1 MIRVAVI
8 IPYFQRES
16 GILRRAVDSIIAQG
30 LSDGVQVHVIIVDDG
45 SPVSARSEI
54 EGLEFPSFLTL
65 QLLTQD
71 NAGVVAAR
79 NTALAAV
86 SHNADYI
93 AFLDSDDS
101 WLQGHLA
108 QALEALESG
117 NDLYF
122 CDNAREGHH
131 ASHFASDT
139 ALILPYIQKSPS
151 DIIKLTKHDMTTLVL
166 RNFPCQ
172 ISTTVYRRTIAPELK
187 FDTSIKNAGED
198 VLFFLQ
204 LISRMQHICFSS
216 KTMVLCGSGVNLYF
230 ANLSWDAAGYL
241 KRLIDN
247 MKAHLLIQKKIELTP
262 DNLQW
267 NTHYV
272 ADHRR
277 KIAFHTLR
285 RFVKNKGKWPPE
297 VSVLAR
303 EDNSFWIWFI
313 LNTIQVVVGRALG
326 LYLPK

>member
-8 IPYFQRES
+8 IPYFQRQQ
-16 GILRRAVDSIIAQG
+16 GILRRALNSIVAQK
-30 LSDGVQVHVIIVDDG
+30 LPHSVHITVIVVDDG
-45 SPVSARSEI
+45 SPVSAKSEI
-54 EGLEFPSFLTL
+54 EGLPFPPFITL

-71 NAGVVAAR
+71 NAGVVVAR

-86 SHNADYI
+86 KQDTDYI

-101 WLQGHLA
+101 WLEGHLA

-139 ALILPYIQKSPS
+139 ALILPYIEQSPS
-151 DIIKLTKHDMTTLVL
+151 DIIKLTKHEMTTLVL

-172 ISTTVYRRTIAPELK
+172 ISTTMYRRAIAPELL
-187 FDTSIKNAGED
+187 FDTSIKSAGED

-204 LISRMQHICFSS
+204 LISRMQHICFS
-216 KTMVLCGSGVNLYF
+216 KNTMVHCGSGVNLYF

-247 MKAHLLIQKKIELTP
+247 MKAHQLIQNKIELTP

-267 NTHYV
+267 NANYI

-285 RFVKNKGKWPPE
+285 RFIKNKGKWPSE
-297 VSVLAR
+297 VTALAR
-303 EDNSFWIWFI
+303 QDSSFWGWFT
-313 LNTIQVVVGRALG
+313 LNTIQVVVGRLLG
-326 LYLPK
+326 LYRPK